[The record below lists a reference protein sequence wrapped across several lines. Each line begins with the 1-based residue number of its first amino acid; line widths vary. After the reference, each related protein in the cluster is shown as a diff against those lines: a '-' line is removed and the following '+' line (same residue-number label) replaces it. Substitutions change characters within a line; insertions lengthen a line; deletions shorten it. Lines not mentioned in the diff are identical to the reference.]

1 MHVCVPW
8 SVSGTCG
15 SQERVTDALKV
26 DVQLFMNHHT
36 LGNKVGSSARA
47 AGALNCWVNSV
58 VHSCS
63 YVFGCAPILQ
73 QLSHLSCPTTLNFH
87 CDLKKK
93 GNPMAVPESLAYW
106 IFQTHSPVTL
116 FLRTFLVNALERR
129 PLYSEFLQHLQ
140 RLCPYRE
147 VSPTFQQ
154 KLPEGRV
161 CVYSI
166 RLLLLTVPYA
176 ELILNPSMIL

>member
-1 MHVCVPW
+1 MCTMI
-8 SVSGTCG
+8 SVWYLWEPGEGYRCLESRCTAVYEPPYTRKQ
-15 SQERVTDALKV
+15 SW
-26 DVQLFMNHHT
+26 
-36 LGNKVGSSARA
+36 SSARA

-63 YVFGCAPILQ
+63 YVFGCVLILQ

-147 VSPTFQQ
+147 VSPTFQR

-166 RLLLLTVPYA
+166 WLLLLTVPYA